1 MLWHRPLHRNVSRAI
16 LVMGVWMHPS
26 LPFAVYAQAANS
38 ASSTLS
44 GTLSPSLNRY
54 DVWALC
60 EQADR
65 LLMESE
71 VAGAKKTLETAL
83 HITPDDYEVLHR
95 LARTYTI
102 LGDME
107 QNNAKRATLYQNAKQ
122 YAERA
127 IERNAE
133 GMWAYI
139 RRAIVVGK
147 IALAKNPFEA
157 KDLVMSVKHD
167 LERAI
172 ALNNAGSLPL
182 SIAHYVLGRA
192 HFTLSEVPAALRAPL
207 GLDWGSLEEA
217 LLHLR
222 TSISLR
228 PEFIMYRLDY
238 ARALL
243 KTGKR
248 ADAQR
253 ELEMIAFLQHRE
265 YGDDE
270 RRQEARRLLQELLAM
285 K

>member
-1 MLWHRPLHRNVSRAI
+1 MLLRRNVSGAM
-16 LVMGVWMHPS
+16 LVMGVWMKPS
-26 LPFAVYAQAANS
+26 LPFSVYAQAANS
-38 ASSTLS
+38 SSSTSSRPLS
-44 GTLSPSLNRY
+44 SSLNRY

-65 LLMESE
+65 LLVDSE
-71 VAGAKKTLETAL
+71 IAGAKKTLETAL
-83 HITPDDYEVLHR
+83 NITPDDYEVLHR

-107 QNNAKRATLYQNAKQ
+107 KDNAKRTTLYQNAKQ

-133 GMWAYI
+133 GMLAYI

-147 IALAKNPFEA
+147 IALIKNPFEA
-157 KDLVMSVKHD
+157 KDLVISVKHD
-167 LERAI
+167 LDRAI
-172 ALNNAGSLPL
+172 ALNNAGPLPL
-182 SIAHYVLGRA
+182 SIAHYVLGRT
-192 HFTLSEVPAALRAPL
+192 HLKLSEVPAALRAPL

-217 LLHLR
+217 LPNLKK
-222 TSISLR
+222 SISLR

-243 KTGKR
+243 KAEKR
-248 ADAQR
+248 TDAQR
-253 ELEMIAFLQHRE
+253 ELELVAFLQNRE

-270 RRQEARRLLQELLAM
+270 RRQEARRLLQEVLAM